1 MTGEH
6 CTSTCTTRDHDSF
19 GECVR
24 AKNVRA
30 MWLGG
35 TGPSMGDQRRFDRTN
50 QDFRKAVA
58 DGLSPAGVSDSAI
71 HAAYDAAER
80 G

>member
-1 MTGEH
+1 MAGEH
-6 CTSTCTTRDHDSF
+6 CTSTCETRDHNSF

-24 AKNVRA
+24 AKNVRQ

-35 TGPSMGDQRRFDRTN
+35 TGPSMTDQRRFDRTN

-58 DGLSPAGVSDSAI
+58 DGLQPAGVSNGAI
-71 HAAYDAAER
+71 RAAYEAAER